1 MPLVFHTCKPL
12 DDLSIGSFEYRGG
25 FKLSNFDSKDVHSF
39 FITQDMLSFDK
50 NGISVMNFCFC
61 VVHLTESSGYLNE
74 KIFLEFVY
82 Y

>member
-1 MPLVFHTCKPL
+1 M
-12 DDLSIGSFEYRGG
+12 DDVTIGSFEYRGV
-25 FKLSNFDSKDVHSF
+25 FMLSNFDSKDVHNF

-74 KIFLEFVY
+74 IFLEFVY
-82 Y
+82 YCKSFLGRVLAG